1 MPTRG
6 KSVGVRTRTRLVLLM
21 LVVAILSVGVP
32 TMAAGSVAS
41 EAVHTEVFYPS
52 GSLRIQAYIYKPD
65 GDGPFPIV
73 IYNHGSRDGRERV
86 SIPQRYIGR
95 MLVSAGYVVFVP
107 ERRGYGKSE
116 GITWREEVRTEFQL
130 VPRLQRETDDVLA
143 GVDYLRT
150 LPFADT
156 KRIGIMGWSFGGVVT
171 MFAVSRSGV
180 FAAAVDQAGGALS
193 WTNSDLRGALIA
205 AALKGTTPTLFL
217 VAQNDRT
224 VASII
229 TLADIFKKR
238 GTPHRSVIYAPWPS
252 GASAGTL
259 GHAIFSADGA
269 AVWEADVVEFLGRYL
284 SPSR

>member
-1 MPTRG
+1 M
-6 KSVGVRTRTRLVLLM
+6 RTRLVLLM
-21 LVVAILSVGVP
+21 LVVAMMSVGVP
-32 TMAAGSVAS
+32 TMAEGPVAS

-65 GDGPFPIV
+65 GDGPFPVV

-86 SIPQRYIGR
+86 SIPQRHIGR

-116 GITWREEVRTEFQL
+116 GITWREEVRTESQL
-130 VPRLQRETDDVLA
+130 VPRLQGETDDVLA
-143 GVDYLRT
+143 GVDYLHT

-171 MFAVSRSGV
+171 MLAVSRSGV
-180 FAAAVDQAGGALS
+180 FAVAVDQAGGALS
-193 WTNSDLRGALIA
+193 WSNSDLRGALIA

-238 GTPHRSVIYAPWPS
+238 GIPHRSVIYAPWPP

-259 GHAIFSADGA
+259 GHAIFSTDGA